1 MDPIGGGVLVAVAA
15 TLWIAYLLPSWLRRR
30 QYLATERNAVRLQQT
45 LRILA
50 ETAEAPEE
58 VRVGVTARDVAAQER
73 ILHEHELAARL
84 EAQAAENLAIA
95 ERIAAEEAA
104 AAAERELA
112 ARAERAAAERAAA
125 ERAAAERAA
134 AERAAA
140 LRTASR
146 AVETDAAAVPG
157 TSATP
162 LTAGRAVA
170 DRRSL
175 RRRRAMC
182 SLLLLA
188 SLIAV
193 VAGLIVLAF
202 GGTALLAIGGAGGI
216 LTAMTGL
223 VVLARRRPAPTVA
236 TLAPLPVAEP
246 FEPIDVEESPAED
259 APGWTPQPL
268 PKPLHL
274 SRGTIAASVM
284 ASIAEAEQLKRATH
298 EAELAERA
306 ERMEPQVPVLRPPA
320 ASAEQDPMPAAGDAA
335 TRRQAASASEPAN
348 PYARM
353 GIVEG
358 AEPGMGDLD
367 QVLRRRRTAV

>member
-58 VRVGVTARDVAAQER
+58 VRTGVSAREVAAQER

-112 ARAERAAAERAAA
+112 AQAERVAAAEREAARPVEADAASARSAAA
-125 ERAAAERAA
+125 PGAPSAAAARRA
-134 AERAAA
+134 R
-140 LRTASR
+140 
-146 AVETDAAAVPG
+146 
-157 TSATP
+157 
-162 LTAGRAVA
+162 
-170 DRRSL
+170 

-188 SLIAV
+188 SLVAV
-193 VAGLIVLAF
+193 VAGLVMLAL
-202 GGTALLAIGGAGGI
+202 GGTGLVALGGGAGI
-216 LTAMTGL
+216 VTAMTGL
-223 VVLARRRPAPTVA
+223 VVLARRRPAPAAAAPVA
-236 TLAPLPVAEP
+236 VPVAEP
-246 FEPIDVEESPAED
+246 FEPIDVEDADTAE

-284 ASIAEAEQLKRATH
+284 ASIAEAEQLKRAAND
-298 EAELAERA
+298 AELAERA

-320 ASAEQDPMPAAGDAA
+320 ASVDQAPTRAAGDAE

-358 AEPGMGDLD
+358 AEPGIGDLD

>member
-58 VRVGVTARDVAAQER
+58 VRTGVTAREVAAQER

-112 ARAERAAAERAAA
+112 AQAERTAAAGRAAAAQRNAA
-125 ERAAAERAA
+125 
-134 AERAAA
+134 
-140 LRTASR
+140 R
-146 AVETDAAAVPG
+146 AVEADAASSSSASSPG
-157 TSATP
+157 SASS
-162 LTAGRAVA
+162 AAA
-170 DRRSL
+170 RRSR

-188 SLIAV
+188 SLVAV
-193 VAGLIVLAF
+193 VVGLVMLAL
-202 GGTALLAIGGAGGI
+202 GGTGLVALGGGAGVVI
-216 LTAMTGL
+216 AMAGL
-223 VVLARRRPAPTVA
+223 VVLGRRRPAPA
-236 TLAPLPVAEP
+236 AAAPIAMPVAEP
-246 FEPIDVEESPAED
+246 FEPIDVEDADTAE
-259 APGWTPQPL
+259 APGWTPRPL

-284 ASIAEAEQLKRATH
+284 ASIAEAEQLKRSATD
-298 EAELAERA
+298 AELAERA

-320 ASAEQDPMPAAGDAA
+320 ASVDQAPTQAAGDAA
-335 TRRQAASASEPAN
+335 TRRPAASASEPAN

-358 AEPGMGDLD
+358 AEPGMRDLD